1 VADYTRNLAEANQL
15 ELSDLQQQG
24 PDSQSGT
31 IIDLR
36 RYLEIQGRIVAG
48 AA

>member
-1 VADYTRNLAEANQL
+1 VADYTRNLAKANQL
-15 ELSDLQQQG
+15 ELSDLQQHA
-24 PDSQSGT
+24 PDSESGT

-36 RYLEIQGRIVAG
+36 RYLEIQRRIFDG